1 MTQAKVTSNITRPVL
16 RVRGA
21 RQAVGWVEYWTEED
35 LVAEL
40 TTPRPARS
48 KIDAPGWLPVQMVEG
63 ETRRRSANVAA
74 VWALV
79 CDLDDDLEGWDVLVD
94 RVRSTGKRAILHT
107 TWSHTPERP
116 RARVVFPLD
125 EAVTADQWTEV
136 WEAGARWASSWGAV
150 VDGKCKDPSRLYF
163 LPALE
168 RARWWEVRNEF
179 RGVAVEGEVLTWRW
193 LVAHHRPPPEPVLP
207 PPPPRA
213 SAGRSTRALE
223 AVEEGRRRFARV
235 VLARRCEAVV
245 AAGKGG
251 RNQRLYTGART
262 AGQLVAAGVLEKST
276 AEEELVA
283 AGRRAGLT
291 LTEAARAVANGLTTG
306 EADGAWTFTE
316 DR

>member
-1 MTQAKVTSNITRPVL
+1 MTQAKVEHTITRPVL

-48 KIDAPGWLPVQMVEG
+48 KIDAPGWLPVQMVDS

-125 EAVTADQWTEV
+125 EAVTADHWTEV

-163 LPALE
+163 LPALD

-223 AVEEGRRRFARV
+223 AVEEGRRRFASI

-291 LTEAARAVANGLTTG
+291 LTEAARAVANGIQTG
-306 EADGAWTFTE
+306 EGDGAWNFE
-316 DR
+316 D